1 MFSDFLRIT
10 STGKDASSPHCSWRN
25 TCEFDGESKL
35 KCAVYLCKA
44 QGFNAASFVE
54 SSNNFCTSSYS
65 SEKAWVYRY
74 DTNEVKEEPFG
85 RTLVNALWLTNE
97 ASITA
102 NCRIVRVKLL

>member
-25 TCEFDGESKL
+25 TCEFDGESKQ

-54 SSNNFCTSSYS
+54 SSNNFCTSTKAQFLY
-65 SEKAWVYRY
+65 SEKAWLYRY
-74 DTNEVKEEPFG
+74 DTNEVNEEPVG
-85 RTLVNALWLTNE
+85 RYFE

-102 NCRIVRVKLL
+102 NCSIARGKLP

>member
-25 TCEFDGESKL
+25 TCEFDGESKQ

-74 DTNEVKEEPFG
+74 DTNDVREEPVG
-85 RTLVNALWLTNE
+85 RYFE

-102 NCRIVRVKLL
+102 NCSTVGGKLP

>member
-10 STGKDASSPHCSWRN
+10 STGKDASSPHCSWKH
-25 TCEFDGESKL
+25 TCEFDGESKE
-35 KCAVYLCKA
+35 KCAVYSCKA
-44 QGFNAASFVE
+44 QGFNAGSFVE

-74 DTNEVKEEPFG
+74 DTNDIFEEPVG
-85 RTLVNALWLTNE
+85 RYFE

-102 NCRIVRVKLL
+102 NCTTAKGKLP